1 MADATAATA
10 AIASAPVAVEA
21 APAKVNLYLHVVGR
35 RADGYHLLDSLTV
48 FAGPGDRIAARPA
61 DELTLE
67 IDGPFAPALAATPA
81 DDNLVLRAARMLRRA
96 GGGRAGAAIR
106 LTKTLPVA
114 AGIGGGSADAAAAL
128 RALTRLWDLRPA
140 SEDLA
145 RLALKLGADV
155 PVCLSSRAAFM
166 GGIGDALAPAPALP
180 AGHLLLVNPGVAV
193 ATKAV
198 FAARGAPFSAP
209 ARFAAPPADVA
220 GLAALLAARR
230 NDLEA
235 PARRIA
241 PEAAASGVALAAE
254 PGCLL
259 ARMSGSGAT
268 WFGLFADERSARDAA
283 RRIAGFHPNWWI
295 AASPLLNAP
304 LDAPEHG
311 ARGAPLN
318 DFTIPRAAL

>member
-1 MADATAATA
+1 VVDAAG
-10 AIASAPVAVEA
+10 SAPVAVEA

-35 RADGYHLLDSLTV
+35 RADGYHLLDSLAV
-48 FAGPGDRIAARPA
+48 FAGPGDRISARPA
-61 DELTLE
+61 DALTLE

-81 DDNLVLRAARMLRRA
+81 DDNLVLRAARALRRA

-128 RALTRLWDLRPA
+128 RALVRLWDLRPA
-140 SEDLA
+140 PEDLA
-145 RLALKLGADV
+145 RLALTLGADV

-180 AGHLLLVNPGVAV
+180 AGHLLLVNPDVAV

-198 FAARGAPFSAP
+198 FAARVEPFSAP
-209 ARFAAPPADVA
+209 ARFAEPPADA
-220 GLAALLAARR
+220 AALAALLAARR
-230 NDLEA
+230 NDLEV

-241 PEAAASGVALAAE
+241 PEAATPGATLAGE

-268 WFGLFADERSARDAA
+268 WFGLFADERGARDAA
-283 RRIAGFHPNWWI
+283 RRLLRAHPDWWI

-304 LDAPEHG
+304 LDAPENS
-311 ARGAPLN
+311 ANRAPLN
-318 DFTIPRAAL
+318 DFTTTRAAL